1 MLKELRIANFAI
13 IDRLAVE
20 FQPSLNVLTGETGA
34 GKSILIDALTLAL
47 GGRADSDLIRG
58 GQTSAS
64 VEALFH
70 VEDAET
76 LERVRGL
83 GIEVEDGQ
91 LIVRRT
97 LSLDGKNRAL
107 LNGCN
112 VTVGVLGKIGDRLVD
127 IHGQHDHQ
135 TLLHPECH
143 LDLLDAYGKLVE
155 ERRALAQEF
164 AGYRQSRE
172 ELEAL
177 LSNERDRLQREDL
190 LNFQI
195 HEIDQA
201 DLSEEEEERLKS
213 EKNKLANA
221 ETIHQ
226 SLQRAL
232 ALLAES
238 EGAVAE
244 RMGQV
249 DKELK
254 QLAELDPDLERHATQ
269 AQTIYY
275 EVEDLVENL
284 RACER
289 DAEFPPGRL
298 EEVDDRLAE
307 IHELKRKYGNGIP
320 TILEYREKISS
331 ELLALSSNQERVEA
345 LKAGLEQRKRKLVR
359 MAVALAEKR
368 EKAAQGFQKDVEKE
382 LRELNM
388 KKARIG
394 VRFNYEADADGFV
407 PFRGKT
413 VKLNSLGLGGME
425 FVFSPNPGEE
435 PRPLAKIASGGE
447 LSRVMLALK
456 TILNEQDNIPVL
468 VFDEVD
474 SGVGGQ
480 VAEKVGA
487 RLKKIAARKQV
498 LCLTHLPQIAGMA
511 ETHFVIRKDVSG
523 KRTRT
528 QIQKLDFEGRVE
540 EIARMSGGETI
551 TEATRRHALE
561 MIKPA

>member
-13 IDRLAVE
+13 IDRLTVE
-20 FQPSLNVLTGETGA
+20 FQPNLNVLTGETGA

-47 GGRADSDLIRG
+47 GGRADSDHIRG

-70 VEDAET
+70 VDDSET
-76 LERVRGL
+76 LDRVRSL

-91 LIVRRT
+91 LIIRRT
-97 LSLDGKNRAL
+97 LSLDGKNRAF

-127 IHGQHDHQ
+127 IHGQHAHQ

-143 LDLLDAYGKLVE
+143 IDFLDAYGKLME

-164 AGYRQSRE
+164 ADYRQSRE
-172 ELEAL
+172 ELETL
-177 LSNERDRLQREDL
+177 LANERDQLQREDL
-190 LNFQI
+190 LNFQV

-201 DLSEEEEERLKS
+201 SLSAEEEERLKS

-221 ETIHQ
+221 EAIHQ

-232 ALLAES
+232 ALLAEN

-254 QLAELDPDLERHATQ
+254 QLAELDPDLEPQATQ
-269 AQTIYY
+269 AQTLYY

-284 RACER
+284 RARER
-289 DAEFPPGRL
+289 GAEFPPGRL
-298 EEVDDRLAE
+298 EEVEDRLAE
-307 IHELKRKYGNGIP
+307 IHELKRKYGNEIQ
-320 TILEYREKISS
+320 TILEYREKITA
-331 ELLALSSNQERVEA
+331 ELLALSSNQERVET
-345 LKAGLEQRKRKLVR
+345 LKTGLEQRRRKLAR

-368 EKAAQGFQKDVEKE
+368 EKAAQGFQKNVEKE

-394 VRFNYEADADGFV
+394 VQFNYEADADGFV

-413 VKLNSLGLGGME
+413 VQLNPLGLGGIE

-474 SGVGGQ
+474 SGIGGQ

-511 ETHFVIRKDVSG
+511 ETHFVIRKEVSG

-528 QIQKLDFEGRVE
+528 HIHKLDFEGRVE
-540 EIARMSGGETI
+540 EIARMSGGATI